1 MLVVIEG
8 IITVCFKVKLA
19 IMVIFF
25 LITQVKISYERY
37 INWCHSDHV
46 GCNE

>member
-8 IITVCFKVKLA
+8 IIIVCFKVKLA
-19 IMVIFF
+19 IMIIF

-37 INWCHSDHV
+37 INWCHSDHP